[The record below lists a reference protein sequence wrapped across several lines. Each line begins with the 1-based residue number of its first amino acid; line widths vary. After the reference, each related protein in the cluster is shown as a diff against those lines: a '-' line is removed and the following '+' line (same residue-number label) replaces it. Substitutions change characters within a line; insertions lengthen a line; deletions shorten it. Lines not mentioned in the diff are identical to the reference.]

1 MRLFKTTFVACAAWL
16 CAISALHAQEITLRA
31 GVFVPPTT
39 TYGIPFKRF
48 VDRVNETG
56 KGQIQIRIVGGPEAV
71 PADGQAEA
79 VRSGVLDIASL
90 PPTYYKSIM
99 VEGDA
104 QTLTTMSV
112 AEQRASGAF
121 AMLNALA
128 AQKLNAYY
136 LTAYGPGVTF
146 HIYLTKDIAGPD
158 DLKGLR
164 LRSQPIYNA
173 VFKHFGVVGVTI
185 AAPEVYTALER
196 GVVQGFGWPIWG
208 IQDFGWEKMTKVRV
222 DPGFYNVAVNVLVN
236 KPKFDGLTPAQR
248 KVLEDAAAWFEKDML
263 ELTEATTK
271 TNKEL
276 QAKQGI
282 KVVDFGRDFEKTAID
297 LYWDDLQKLAPDTIA
312 KLKPLLTK
320 K

>member
-1 MRLFKTTFVACAAWL
+1 MGSLKQILAACGAWL
-16 CAISALHAQEITLRA
+16 CAMSTLQAQEVTLRA

-48 VDRVNETG
+48 VDRVNQTG
-56 KGQIQIRIVGGPEAV
+56 KGQVQIRIVGGPEAV
-71 PADGQAEA
+71 PADSQADA

-90 PPTYYKSIM
+90 PPTYYKSTM

-112 AEQRASGAF
+112 PEQRASGAF
-121 AMLNALA
+121 AMLSALA

-146 HIYLTKDIAGPD
+146 HIYLTREIANPN

-173 VFKHFGVVGVTI
+173 VFKRFGVVGVNI

-196 GVVQGFGWPIWG
+196 GTVQGFGWPIWG

-236 KPKFDGLTPAQR
+236 KPKFDSLTPAQR

-263 ELTEATTK
+263 QVTEEITK

-282 KVVDFGRDFEKTAID
+282 KVIDFGRDFEKTAVE
-297 LYWDDLQKLAPDTIA
+297 LYWEDLQKLAPDSIA

-320 K
+320 